1 MNATAANTPPA
12 RRSPGAVRAASVPD
26 TVNSTLPHL
35 GDLSLLSLPGATAFL
50 SSRRGS
56 AKAAL
61 ACLEWAEGRRNDA
74 RPVIGGFHSDLEKD
88 VLKLLLRGT
97 CPIVLVLA
105 RTLWKEIPEEL
116 SRPIS
121 SGRLLVVSAAPT
133 TSRVSAATA
142 LLRNRF
148 VLDHAAE
155 IVVGTLEPGGALA
168 TLLRACPGKPLSV
181 FHELPCLQ
189 RKN

>member
-1 MNATAANTPPA
+1 M
-12 RRSPGAVRAASVPD
+12 
-26 TVNSTLPHL
+26 PHF

-61 ACLEWAEGRRNDA
+61 ACLEWAEGRRDDA

-105 RTLWKEIPEEL
+105 RTLWREIPEEL
-116 SRPIS
+116 ARPIT
-121 SGRLLVVSAAPT
+121 SGRLLVVSAAPAAQ
-133 TSRVSAATA
+133 RASAATA

-155 IVVGTLEPGGALA
+155 IVVGTLEPGGALSS
-168 TLLRACPGKPLSV
+168 LLSEYPSKPLRV
-181 FHELPCLQ
+181 FHELPS
-189 RKN
+189 RAK

>member
-1 MNATAANTPPA
+1 MKNPPKPATDRDSDSATA
-12 RRSPGAVRAASVPD
+12 R
-26 TVNSTLPHL
+26 L
-35 GDLSLLSLPGATAFL
+35 GNASLLSLPGATAFL

-61 ACLEWAEGRRNDA
+61 ACLEWAEGRRDDA

-88 VLKLLLRGT
+88 VLRLLLRGT

-133 TSRVSAATA
+133 AQRASAATA

-155 IVVGTLEPGGALA
+155 IVVGTLEPGGSLA
-168 TLLRACPGKPLSV
+168 TLLRAYPATPLRV
-181 FHELPCLQ
+181 FHELPH
-189 RKN
+189 RER

>member
-1 MNATAANTPPA
+1 MDAANE
-12 RRSPGAVRAASVPD
+12 
-26 TVNSTLPHL
+26 TLSSL
-35 GDLSLLSLPGATAFL
+35 GNDSLLSLPGATAFL

-56 AKAAL
+56 AKAAM
-61 ACLEWAEGRRNDA
+61 ACLEWAEGRRNNA
-74 RPVIGGFHSDLEKD
+74 RPMIGGFHSDLEKD

-133 TSRVSAATA
+133 AQRVSAATA

-168 TLLRACPGKPLSV
+168 SLLRAYPATPLRV
-181 FHELPCLQ
+181 FHELSMSS
-189 RKN
+189 KE